1 MKCQV
6 TSSSTHD
13 VLISM
18 EISYKSYT
26 EICSGE
32 KKKVNLGYMGNR
44 WFFKVKNNS
53 LVHTP
58 RDLDD
63 YITGRYSNMPYDWEV
78 LSKFFSI
85 HNIEQNWLFCNYSY
99 GICTGKVWGT
109 EYWMLWLSQ
118 ILDRTGWGRH
128 CHWRKLL
135 LCGRRSSSLCSG
147 IYLSSY
153 ILVFEIS
160 F

>member
-1 MKCQV
+1 MSRQSFVFKMKCQV

-13 VLISM
+13 VLISR

-44 WFFKVKNNS
+44 WFFKVNNNS

-85 HNIEQNWLFCNYSY
+85 HNIKPNWLDCDNSFGHYDDELGGWTGCV
-99 GICTGKVWGT
+99 GKV
-109 EYWMLWLSQ
+109 
-118 ILDRTGWGRH
+118 
-128 CHWRKLL
+128 
-135 LCGRRSSSLCSG
+135 
-147 IYLSSY
+147 
-153 ILVFEIS
+153 
-160 F
+160 